1 MRQQHRVWW
10 GSGRAALVIAGLLL
24 GTVGLWQAA
33 PGAQGVQGTS
43 TLTGRVTAD
52 KGEVR
57 ALRVQARDAGRG
69 IVYTVFTTEG
79 QYRILNLPAGT
90 YEVQVVEGTFDSPV
104 QRMTL
109 AVGQTGTVNLAIA
122 QKADAG
128 SQYTQIVNSR
138 SASLGAVNATAE
150 LVEFDELYP
159 PGPGRDLLIAECTGC
174 HGPGWHRLEGRTA
187 EQWAKGLERMF
198 INDSGGQHYARK
210 IVGPGAMSAVEKQAL
225 ITYLATAFGPNYKP
239 TKDLRLDPIVRDEEA
254 LSRAIFIQYE
264 LPPMADPEEA
274 KARGLRRGTHD
285 VFPASEPGKI
295 WMAGFFSSSVVQVD
309 VNNPDIEA
317 RTKEW
322 DIPSDTPRGARP
334 HGIVESHGYV
344 YWTAQNDDYIGAM
357 NIKTGEMQRFPGT
370 PYGGPHTLRADS
382 KGNIFWTEAAGIG
395 QLGRLDART
404 RKVTLYDVKKNANW
418 YGIVVDQQDQVWAA
432 GLSRH
437 SLAKYDP
444 ATDRWTLYSPPQNL
458 RRLTV
463 DSQGN
468 IWGNSYFGN
477 SEIMFDPKTETF
489 TEYRLPLKYGNPY
502 EGWADNDDNVWLEV
516 AAYNSLAKL
525 DAKTKRYTYYPMP
538 NLGAHTPKME
548 TGPDG
553 TLWFGMSGTLTNFMP
568 TGNVP

>member
-1 MRQQHRVWW
+1 MRQQHRVWR

-90 YEVQVVEGTFDSPV
+90 YEVQVVEGTFRLAV

-174 HGPGWHRLEGRTA
+174 HGPGWHRLEGQTA

-334 HGIVESHGYV
+334 PWHRGVARLRLLDGPERRLHRRDEHQDGRDAALPRYAV
-344 YWTAQNDDYIGAM
+344 RRPAYAPRGFEGQHLLD
-357 NIKTGEMQRFPGT
+357 
-370 PYGGPHTLRADS
+370 GGGWYRA
-382 KGNIFWTEAAGIG
+382 
-395 QLGRLDART
+395 ART
-404 RKVTLYDVKKNANW
+404 AGCTDAEGDV
-418 YGIVVDQQDQVWAA
+418 VRREEERELVW
-432 GLSRH
+432 
-437 SLAKYDP
+437 
-444 ATDRWTLYSPPQNL
+444 DR
-458 RRLTV
+458 
-463 DSQGN
+463 G
-468 IWGNSYFGN
+468 
-477 SEIMFDPKTETF
+477 
-489 TEYRLPLKYGNPY
+489 
-502 EGWADNDDNVWLEV
+502 
-516 AAYNSLAKL
+516 
-525 DAKTKRYTYYPMP
+525 
-538 NLGAHTPKME
+538 
-548 TGPDG
+548 
-553 TLWFGMSGTLTNFMP
+553 
-568 TGNVP
+568 